1 MKQNTFVIIAVLC
14 FAFLTHVF
22 SGGMALTF
30 WQSVVGYLVCFVFW
44 LLMLAPAFKIEDNKL

>member
-1 MKQNTFVIIAVLC
+1 MKQNTFVLIAVFC

-30 WQSVVGYLVCFVFW
+30 WQSLIGFLVCVVFW
-44 LLMLAPAFKIEDNKL
+44 LMMLAPAFKVKNN

>member
-1 MKQNTFVIIAVLC
+1 MKQNTFVVVAVLC

-30 WQSVVGYLVCFVFW
+30 WQGVAGYLVCVIFW
-44 LLMLAPAFKIEDNKL
+44 ICMLAPAIKINEK